1 MYLPARLFSLL
12 FFNSLDMPSLIAFL
26 FRLNISDTIKTIN
39 ARPKDVI
46 ILLDGDDWF
55 ANNLT
60 LTHLNSY
67 YNDEECWMTYGSYVM
82 HPHAVRGPEPS
93 PYPNHVIEQNTYRQ
107 DQWRASHLRTFRK
120 DLWDKIDNEDLKDA
134 NGNYYKMTY
143 DQAIMLPLLEMSGHR
158 CKFIPEIMHVY
169 NKENPLNVDKVNTQ
183 EQVRIA
189 NEIRSKNPYKRL

>member
-1 MYLPARLFSLL
+1 M
-12 FFNSLDMPSLIAFL
+12 
-26 FRLNISDTIKTIN
+26 
-39 ARPKDVI
+39 
-46 ILLDGDDWF
+46 
-55 ANNLT
+55 
-60 LTHLNSY
+60 THLNSY

-82 HPHAVRGPEPS
+82 HPHAVIGPEPS